1 MCECVFKD
9 DSYVAGFRARKS
21 VSLSCPF
28 LLSKLSPA
36 GLENSLGVGCRNT
49 GLISKHGS
57 TRARS
62 GSTGMSCEDM
72 APIAARGGCGGV
84 SDVAIV
90 CMLAGVLIVSV
101 RS

>member
-1 MCECVFKD
+1 M
-9 DSYVAGFRARKS
+9 AGFRVRKS

-28 LLSKLSPA
+28 LLSKLPPA
-36 GLENSLGVGCRNT
+36 GFNISLGVGCRNT
-49 GLISKHGS
+49 AVISKHGS

-90 CMLAGVLIVSV
+90 CTLAGVLIVSV

>member
-1 MCECVFKD
+1 M
-9 DSYVAGFRARKS
+9 AGFRVRKS
-21 VSLSCPF
+21 VSISCPF
-28 LLSKLSPA
+28 LLSKLSPV
-36 GLENSLGVGCRNT
+36 GFENSLGVGCRNT

-57 TRARS
+57 TCACS

-72 APIAARGGCGGV
+72 VPIAAHGGCGGV

-90 CMLAGVLIVSV
+90 CMLAGMLIVSV

>member
-1 MCECVFKD
+1 M
-9 DSYVAGFRARKS
+9 AGFRVRKS
-21 VSLSCPF
+21 VSLSCPRSS
-28 LLSKLSPA
+28 SKLSPV
-36 GLENSLGVGCRNT
+36 GFENSLGAGCRNT

-72 APIAARGGCGGV
+72 EPIAARGGCGGA

>member
-1 MCECVFKD
+1 M
-9 DSYVAGFRARKS
+9 AGFRVRKS
-21 VSLSCPF
+21 ISLSWPF
-28 LLSKLSPA
+28 SLPKLSPA
-36 GLENSLGVGCRNT
+36 GFENSLGVGCRNT

-62 GSTGMSCEDM
+62 GSTGMSCEEM
-72 APIAARGGCGGV
+72 APIAAHGGCGGV

-90 CMLAGVLIVSV
+90 CTLAGVLIVSV